1 MQFLILKI
9 MTVRI
14 SFLQPNDEDK
24 LTLVITIY
32 IGQQNSFIKAQYQ
45 KSVNKSAEFKRF
57 FLMYLAIL
65 LASLIIKIF
74 RYKNF

>member
-57 FLMYLAIL
+57 F
-65 LASLIIKIF
+65 
-74 RYKNF
+74 

>member
-32 IGQQNSFIKAQYQ
+32 IGQQNAFIKVQYQ

-57 FLMYLAIL
+57 F
-65 LASLIIKIF
+65 
-74 RYKNF
+74 

>member
-57 FLMYLAIL
+57 FNVFDYLSSFFNYYNIL
-65 LASLIIKIF
+65 L
-74 RYKNF
+74 